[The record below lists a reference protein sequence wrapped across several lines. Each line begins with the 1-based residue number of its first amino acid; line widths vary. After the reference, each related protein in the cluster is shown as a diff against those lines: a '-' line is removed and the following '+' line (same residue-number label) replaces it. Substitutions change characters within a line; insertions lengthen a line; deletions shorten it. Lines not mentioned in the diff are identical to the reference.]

1 MVNLPPSAVVDCH
14 DTACSGLCTCIYVCI
29 HRYSHAHVHI
39 CMGAHAGTSTNTAV
53 AATVTA
59 TTLKHQDLSPGT
71 VALQPPH
78 AYTEAIT
85 TTCRDRFCH
94 WHSLHSTAEITRGHQ
109 PRRHSPMCHWHS
121 LHSTAEITR
130 GHQPRRHSPTWP
142 LKLQQLGTTV
152 VYCDSPP
159 SYNNQVQARSH
170 A

>member
-1 MVNLPPSAVVDCH
+1 MHIYAWAPMQGPPPTQPWLPLSQP
-14 DTACSGLCTCIYVCI
+14 
-29 HRYSHAHVHI
+29 
-39 CMGAHAGTSTNTAV
+39 AGG
-53 AATVTA
+53 A
-59 TTLKHQDLSPGT
+59 TTLKHQDRSPGT

-78 AYTEAIT
+78 ACTEAIT
-85 TTCRDRFCH
+85 TTCRDRF
-94 WHSLHSTAEITRGHQ
+94 
-109 PRRHSPMCHWHS
+109 CHWHS